1 MAESS
6 ASFTIVHRDRH
17 GEPDFVYPWDGNLA
31 TCVVAS
37 INICR
42 GMLRNAKIRSA
53 FVSFTRE
60 YNRSNPRAW
69 YQDPRYGY
77 ETTEDVVVTFI
88 NVILASF
95 PIVYIDESITSPGT
109 LGGHPRRAWD
119 HHFQPRDQSILLN
132 GWRVRDMVAAAT
144 RAHRTNDPS
153 DNENKRFRTF
163 IFLFANTF
171 LHEIG
176 HTLVTFLTKGR
187 TSTPRHIRAT
197 IRGYSADGRGE
208 AGRNLEE
215 IIFGGTM
222 EFYRDRADDDSQPGI
237 PHTFTREGVRRISQE
252 SIDDTVR
259 YYFHSPYHLE
269 GRLRNSCEMEPLGH
283 NYPQPVLTDPM
294 EWIIMDTFKKLP
306 ECQKESLVWR
316 KEDPEGRGRETGRFL
331 GLSFSR
337 ACENLWENFSGS
349 PNN

>member
-1 MAESS
+1 MLSTQSLLFPLLYKVALSSTFVDQRLPVIQHKINMAESS

-132 GWRVRDMVAAAT
+132 GWVSER
-144 RAHRTNDPS
+144 
-153 DNENKRFRTF
+153 
-163 IFLFANTF
+163 
-171 LHEIG
+171 
-176 HTLVTFLTKGR
+176 
-187 TSTPRHIRAT
+187 
-197 IRGYSADGRGE
+197 
-208 AGRNLEE
+208 
-215 IIFGGTM
+215 
-222 EFYRDRADDDSQPGI
+222 
-237 PHTFTREGVRRISQE
+237 
-252 SIDDTVR
+252 
-259 YYFHSPYHLE
+259 
-269 GRLRNSCEMEPLGH
+269 
-283 NYPQPVLTDPM
+283 
-294 EWIIMDTFKKLP
+294 
-306 ECQKESLVWR
+306 
-316 KEDPEGRGRETGRFL
+316 
-331 GLSFSR
+331 
-337 ACENLWENFSGS
+337 
-349 PNN
+349 